1 MSAELPDD
9 ATHMSDWIILPYD
22 GSPMAK
28 VALHRVSRSLH
39 PGDASFGAGVILATA
54 GIDPAQLDLLVEEAQ
69 AVAGTDVPL
78 EVRLLNAG
86 DPIADLQ
93 DLAASVP
100 SAAFAATLGVHGV
113 TGRAPWYAE
122 ACRHGGPDH
131 TLLLYFVTPEDTKE
145 FAEVSDGGHRLEGIV
160 ATLLRVAVRL
170 RPGGRVPLRGGVS

>member
-1 MSAELPDD
+1 MS
-9 ATHMSDWIILPYD
+9 TWIILPYD
-22 GSPMAK
+22 ASPMAK
-28 VALHRVSRSLH
+28 VALRRVARSVH
-39 PGDASFGAGVILATA
+39 TDDDALDAGVLLATA
-54 GIDPAQLDLLVEEAQ
+54 GVDPAQLDVLVQEAQ
-69 AVAGTDVPL
+69 AVAGTGVPL

-86 DPIADLQ
+86 DPIADLR

-145 FAEVSDGGHRLEGIV
+145 FAEASNGGHRVEGIV
-160 ATLLRVAVRL
+160 ATLLRAAVRL
-170 RPGGRVPLRGGVS
+170 RPGGRAPLRGGVA